1 VAVVVIGLEHASAPL
16 DLLERVA
23 VPEADSAKVLAML
36 RHRANLEESV
46 LLSTCLRTEVYAVV
60 DRFHDAVSEVHELLA
75 EKAGISAAELEPHV
89 VVRFDDDVAAH
100 LFSVA
105 AGLESAIVGES
116 EVLGQV
122 RRAWEHAHE
131 ERVSGPVLA
140 GLFRHAVEAG
150 KRVRSETAIGRG
162 TTSFAHAAVEL
173 AARTLPE
180 GLAGRTVVVVGA
192 GEVGAGLTRAVVS
205 LPPGEAPN
213 DVVLVNR
220 SPERAAA
227 VLAALG
233 SPAVL
238 RTLPLSDLPEIAGS
252 ADVVLSAL
260 DADGP
265 VIGTEE
271 LAPRGSRLERPL
283 LAVDLGVPRNVHRT
297 VGDVDGVQL
306 LDIGEIRSSVDES
319 TRARQSEVEAVR
331 VIVAEELNRYRDTSR
346 GRAAAPVISALR
358 ERLDAIR
365 VAELERRRKQFG
377 ELSDAVW
384 AQVEEASRASLA
396 KLLHEPTILL
406 KETASTPRGERL
418 VEALRILFDL

>member
-75 EKAGISAAELEPHV
+75 EKAGISVAELEPHV

-297 VGDVDGVQL
+297 VGDVDGVRL
-306 LDIGEIRSSVDES
+306 LDIGEIRTSVDES